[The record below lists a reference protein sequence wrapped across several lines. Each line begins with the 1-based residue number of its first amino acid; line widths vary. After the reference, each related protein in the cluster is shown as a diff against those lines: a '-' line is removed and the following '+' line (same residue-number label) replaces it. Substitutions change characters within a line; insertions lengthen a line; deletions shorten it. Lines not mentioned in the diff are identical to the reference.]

1 MTAPPPGDRLAALEQ
16 RLAAAELAA
25 TRAQDRGD
33 VENVF
38 SRYMHYHN
46 AFEDER
52 IIDELWVRRG
62 TEGVRS
68 QYNDDGVYT
77 TGTRS
82 WSTTGVVPTRSAS

>member
-1 MTAPPPGDRLAALEQ
+1 VSGLEERLTALE
-16 RLAAAELAA
+16 LAAA
-25 TRAQDRGD
+25 RAQDRGD

-46 AFEDER
+46 AFEDQR

-77 TGTRS
+77 DWDTVMKYHRGRPHPVGKLIAERT
-82 WSTTGVVPTRSAS
+82 